1 MFELIF
7 CHPCFDVICA
17 CTEFF
22 GEVVYFTELLELRV
36 ICEKLMV
43 YRMACNDVRE
53 RCGVQDKEN
62 GPQHRALRHT
72 ILELYTETTRALA
85 YSVEAKIVYRVFG

>member
-1 MFELIF
+1 MKKRRRRDELCFVVVEFELIF

-53 RCGVQDKEN
+53 RCGVQEEEN
-62 GPQHRALRHT
+62 GPQHRAYCLHT
-72 ILELYTETTRALA
+72 
-85 YSVEAKIVYRVFG
+85 

>member
-1 MFELIF
+1 
-7 CHPCFDVICA
+7 
-17 CTEFF
+17 
-22 GEVVYFTELLELRV
+22 
-36 ICEKLMV
+36 
-43 YRMACNDVRE
+43 MASNDVRE
-53 RCGVQDKEN
+53 RCGVQDEEN